1 MSDASKRTPHPAPG
15 VDPEA
20 GGGAADPTQGGHGP
34 ATSAGK
40 GRTTPSASAPASGP
54 ASNDDGAPGPG
65 PGHGAPAGA
74 PGPGPGHGAPAGA
87 PDPGEAADAVS
98 DAAAAAAA
106 YAAAVSAIEAPDAAA
121 APKPDDL
128 FRLGTDDF
136 SGLESLLSD
145 DFARISSERDEFL
158 DALKRLQADFDN
170 FRKRTER
177 QQAELKSRA
186 SEALVLRLLPVLDA
200 LELAL
205 THLRLGDTPPPDEAS
220 ASLLHVNSQ
229 LREILAR
236 EGLERIDAVGVGFD
250 PTIHEATAMD
260 DSVADTTT
268 DNTDDDGEPLAPIGP
283 TVSEVWRSGYRMGDR
298 VIRPA
303 MVRVRG

>member
-20 GGGAADPTQGGHGP
+20 GGGAAGPTEAGSDVRP
-34 ATSAGK
+34 NDSAG
-40 GRTTPSASAPASGP
+40 
-54 ASNDDGAPGPG
+54 
-65 PGHGAPAGA
+65 
-74 PGPGPGHGAPAGA
+74 
-87 PDPGEAADAVS
+87 EEADAVS
-98 DAAAAAAA
+98 DAAAAA
-106 YAAAVSAIEAPDAAA
+106 YAAAAAAIEEDAAT

-128 FRLGTDDF
+128 FRLGNNDF
-136 SGLESLLSD
+136 TGLESLLSD

-205 THLRLGDTPPPDEAS
+205 THLRLGDSPPTDEAS
-220 ASLLHVNSQ
+220 ASLLHGNAQ
-229 LREILAR
+229 LREVLAR

-260 DSVADTTT
+260 DSAPDATTDTTG
-268 DNTDDDGEPLAPIGP
+268 DDGEPPAAGP